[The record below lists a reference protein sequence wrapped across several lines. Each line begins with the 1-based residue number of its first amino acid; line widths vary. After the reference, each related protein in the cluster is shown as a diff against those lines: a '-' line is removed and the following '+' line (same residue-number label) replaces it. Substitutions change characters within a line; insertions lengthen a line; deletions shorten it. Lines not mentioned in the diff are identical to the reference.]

1 MIEQCQD
8 NNVYLEILDK
18 LKYVKNCK
26 ITSNI
31 LYTYMIS
38 EQIDKSSMTLVSYD
52 KGVMNGCV
60 VVKIVKDDYG
70 ESSFFMTFIWI
81 DAHYP
86 NLLKEFLEYG
96 DERAKEL
103 NVKKIMFST
112 GRKESVV
119 ERRMGKYG
127 FSKTCSTYTKEVKE
141 VI

>member
-1 MIEQCQD
+1 MIKESHD

-26 ITSNI
+26 ITSNT

-38 EQIDKSSMTLVSYD
+38 EQVDKSAMTLVSYD

-60 VVKIVKDDYG
+60 VVKITKDDYG

-81 DAHYP
+81 NSHYP

-96 DERAKEL
+96 DKRAKEL

-119 ERRMGKYG
+119 QRRMGKYG
-127 FSKTCSTYTKEVKE
+127 FSKTCSIYTKEIKE